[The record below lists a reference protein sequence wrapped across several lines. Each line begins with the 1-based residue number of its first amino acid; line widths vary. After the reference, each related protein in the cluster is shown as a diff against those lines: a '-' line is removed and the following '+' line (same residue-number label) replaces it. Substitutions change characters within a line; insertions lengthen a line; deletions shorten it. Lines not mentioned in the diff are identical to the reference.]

1 MERSSLLGSDI
12 MFNLSSRG
20 WGEQERKIMARTI
33 SIELETQKWCDWKR
47 LRAVPLRASGHKD
60 LICHFKNVVIKVGT
74 LKSTITEKKS
84 PFQGFGFSPPSCSP
98 GESMFVVCPGFSWQL
113 SWQWAWKEF
122 LALLVWRW
130 PLHRAKRYLLYL
142 MDLPETAV
150 TALCLCLK
158 LLSQHCL
165 AFPGRRQ
172 PSSSAPCTLCR
183 WVSTVW
189 CSESLRMDSAAGE
202 SGKSSTSNW
211 FPLLSKREWEMPV
224 CPTWLILQ
232 PN

>member
-1 MERSSLLGSDI
+1 MERSALLGSDI

-20 WGEQERKIMARTI
+20 WGEQERTIMARTI
-33 SIELETQKWCDWKR
+33 SIELETQKRCDWKR

-60 LICHFKNVVIKVGT
+60 LICHLKNVVIKVGT

-98 GESMFVVCPGFSWQL
+98 GESMFVVCPGFSWQF

-183 WVSTVW
+183 WVST
-189 CSESLRMDSAAGE
+189 ENSLVQWVPKDGQR
-202 SGKSSTSNW
+202 SG
-211 FPLLSKREWEMPV
+211 REWKV
-224 CPTWLILQ
+224 I
-232 PN
+232 NF

>member
-1 MERSSLLGSDI
+1 MVAPWLLPLPRCSPSPLWRDLLSLAATSCLTWAPGDEVNKREKSGPETT
-12 MFNLSSRG
+12 L
-20 WGEQERKIMARTI
+20 
-33 SIELETQKWCDWKR
+33 IELEAQEWMKW
-47 LRAVPLRASGHKD
+47 LRVVPLRVSGHKD
-60 LICHFKNVVIKVGT
+60 FICHFKNIVIKVGT

-84 PFQGFGFSPPSCSP
+84 PFQGFSFSPPSCSL

-113 SWQWAWKEF
+113 PWQWAWKEF

-172 PSSSAPCTLCR
+172 PSSSASCTLCR
-183 WVSTVW
+183 WVST
-189 CSESLRMDSAAGE
+189 ENSLVRWVPKDGQHSR
-202 SGKSSTSNW
+202 
-211 FPLLSKREWEMPV
+211 REWKV
-224 CPTWLILQ
+224 I
-232 PN
+232 NS